1 MEQITIID
9 MRLLWFSNRPPLG
22 AMNSAKSVGGSW
34 IESLEEEFKKYPQI
48 ELGIV
53 YNELA
58 KEKTEIQAK
67 DANTKYYMVPR
78 DPYSKF
84 DRWVERFMVKSPSEK
99 TLSGYLEVVDR
110 FQPEAILFF
119 GTESDF
125 PLIIPQLKVPSIIW
139 FQGNLTVYDQMY
151 ESGISIKKTLGFEKF
166 KSFLTG
172 DTMYHNY
179 LRFKKHVERE
189 KRIFSYAQNF
199 IGRTS
204 WDRRLVSM
212 MSPQAKYWHCD
223 EAMRPPFWEN
233 IWQPKSA
240 RNELVITTTIRGNL
254 YKGLETV
261 FRAAEILSERIQKQL
276 SWRIM
281 GIAENSVY
289 AKTAR
294 KMANF
299 KESRKEVLLLG
310 NKSSDELIAELLNA
324 DMYVHPSHIENSPNG
339 VQEAMLL
346 GMPVIATN
354 VGGTP
359 SLLNDNEEGKLVQNK
374 DPYALAGAIY
384 EFYKDPVAAANMGK
398 SARERGLVR
407 NSNQKI
413 CGDLLS
419 IFHQLTGQKLG

>member
-1 MEQITIID
+1 

-22 AMNSAKSVGGSW
+22 ALNSKKSVGGSW
-34 IESLEEEFKKYPQI
+34 IESLEQEFKKYPHI
-48 ELGIV
+48 DLGIV

-58 KEKTEIQAK
+58 SEKAEIQSK
-67 DANTKYYMVPR
+67 DSNTKYFMVPR
-78 DPYSKF
+78 DPYGKF
-84 DRWVERFMVKSPSEK
+84 DRWAERFLSQSPSEK
-99 TLSGYLEVVDR
+99 TLSGYLEVVDQ
-110 FQPEAILFF
+110 FQPDVILFF

-125 PLIIPQLKVPSIIW
+125 PLIIPELKIPSVIW
-139 FQGNLTVYDQMY
+139 FQGNLTVYDLMY
-151 ESGISIKKTLGFEKF
+151 ESGISIKKTLSFEKL
-166 KSFLTG
+166 KHFLTG

-179 LRFKKHVERE
+179 LRFKKLVERE
-189 KRIFSYAQNF
+189 KKIFSYAQNF

-204 WDRRLVSM
+204 WDRRLVGM

-233 IWQPKSA
+233 VWQSKLD

-261 FRAAEILSERIQKQL
+261 FRAADILSERIQKQL

-294 KMANF
+294 KIANF
-299 KESRKEVLLLG
+299 DKSRKEVVLMG

-346 GMPVIATN
+346 GMPIVATN

-359 SLLNDNEEGKLVQNK
+359 SLLEDGLEGKLVQNN

-384 EFYKDPVAAANMGK
+384 EFHTNTLEAEHMGK
-398 SARERGLVR
+398 KARERGLVR
-407 NSNQKI
+407 NSNEKI
-413 CGDLLS
+413 CKDLLE
-419 IFHQLTGQKLG
+419 IFHQLTDPNNG